1 MSEMTQYL
9 ILLLLVTG
17 VTNYFLRA
25 FPFLLF
31 GTAQKPPAA
40 VTELGTLISPA
51 AIAMLVV
58 YCYCSY
64 FKEFPLDHPDK
75 FFGLAEWTAGIV
87 VVLLHL
93 WKGNPLFSIIA
104 GTAVYMVMIQKIVP
118 LMA

>member
-9 ILLLLVTG
+9 ILLLVVTG

-58 YCYCSY
+58 YCYFAC
-64 FKEFPLDHPDK
+64 FRGVTFAGKM
-75 FFGLAEWTAGIV
+75 FGVFEWLAGIV
-87 VVLLHL
+87 VVLIHL
-93 WKGNPLFSIIA
+93 WKGNPLLSIIA
-104 GTAVYMVMIQKIVP
+104 GTVVYMVMIQKILP
-118 LMA
+118 LLA

>member
-31 GTAQKPPAA
+31 GTVQKPPAA
-40 VTELGTLISPA
+40 ITELGTLISPA

-58 YCYCSY
+58 YCYFAC
-64 FKEFPLDHPDK
+64 FKGVAFAEK
-75 FFGLAEWTAGIV
+75 MFGISEWTAGIV
-87 VVLLHL
+87 VVALHL
-93 WKGNPLFSIIA
+93 WKGNPLLSILA

-118 LMA
+118 MMA

>member
-40 VTELGTLISPA
+40 VTELEL
-51 AIAMLVV
+51 
-58 YCYCSY
+58 
-64 FKEFPLDHPDK
+64 
-75 FFGLAEWTAGIV
+75 
-87 VVLLHL
+87 
-93 WKGNPLFSIIA
+93 
-104 GTAVYMVMIQKIVP
+104 
-118 LMA
+118 

>member
-58 YCYCSY
+58 YCYCSC
-64 FKEFPLDHPDK
+64 FKGIPFADK
-75 FFGLAEWTAGIV
+75 FFGIAEWSAGIV
-87 VVLLHL
+87 VVVLHL
-93 WKGNPLFSIIA
+93 WRGNPLLSIIA

-118 LMA
+118 LLA

>member
-31 GTAQKPPAA
+31 GSAQKPPPA

-58 YCYCSY
+58 YCYCSC
-64 FKEFPLDHPDK
+64 FKEISFADK
-75 FFGLAEWTAGIV
+75 FFGIAEWSAGIV

-93 WKGNPLFSIIA
+93 WRGNPLLSIIA

-118 LMA
+118 LLA

>member
-17 VTNYFLRA
+17 ATNYFLRA

-58 YCYCSY
+58 YCYCSC
-64 FKEFPLDHPDK
+64 FKEISFADK
-75 FFGLAEWTAGIV
+75 FFGIAEWSAGIV

-93 WKGNPLFSIIA
+93 WRGNPLLSIIA

-118 LMA
+118 LLA